1 MDSLINPIKLDLLS
15 CDCEWCKTSKVETAR
30 TIDFQWP
37 ATYDEYIPPTYL
49 DKKFKQNK
57 DYFANAVKKYIF
69 GSPPP
74 DSFQKLYP
82 MLRLVKYQPVHHSA
96 SLVDKV
102 EEFSPELLPFDPLI
116 QPDHLFENGGY
127 IFPIDAIMDFDLLS
141 ADQTIIPMR
150 MQFNAG
156 SESQNDIFFSI
167 RHRNTCEPLFV
178 TYADRGATFIT
189 CISDLI
195 RTQFQPYPVLLEPMD
210 NKGVQTITILK
221 PNQIKLKSDQAPPL
235 IEESALESIGSPNEG
250 VNDGFEECH
259 TPNIKLYYSHNLQA
273 EMFMGLMLNAKEKDF
288 PINLSVKT
296 RIKFKTLLL
305 LEAFKGSF
313 WENLPVE
320 LVTMIAK
327 YDPAL
332 LYKWQLP

>member
-1 MDSLINPIKLDLLS
+1 MESLIVPIKLDLLS

-37 ATYDEYIPPTYL
+37 RTYDEQTESTYL
-49 DKKFKQNK
+49 DKKFKKNK
-57 DYFANAVKKYIF
+57 AYFSSAVKKYIF
-69 GSPPP
+69 ASPPS

-141 ADQTIIPMR
+141 ANQAVIPMR

-156 SESQNDIFFSI
+156 SESHCDIFFSI
-167 RHRNTCEPLFV
+167 RHRVTCEPLFV

-195 RTQFQPYPVLLEPMD
+195 RTQFQPYPVVLEPTAK
-210 NKGVQTITILK
+210 KGVQNITILQ
-221 PNQIKLKSDQAPPL
+221 PNQIKSINVPELLDASP
-235 IEESALESIGSPNEG
+235 LESIGSPNEP
-250 VNDGFEECH
+250 NDGFEECH
-259 TPNIKLYYSHNLQA
+259 TPNIKLFYSHNLQA
-273 EMFMGLMLNAKEKDF
+273 EMFMGLMLNSKEGDF
-288 PINLSVKT
+288 PVNLSTKT
-296 RIKFKTLLL
+296 RIKFKMLLL

-320 LVTMIAK
+320 LITMIAR

-332 LYKWQLP
+332 IYKWQLP